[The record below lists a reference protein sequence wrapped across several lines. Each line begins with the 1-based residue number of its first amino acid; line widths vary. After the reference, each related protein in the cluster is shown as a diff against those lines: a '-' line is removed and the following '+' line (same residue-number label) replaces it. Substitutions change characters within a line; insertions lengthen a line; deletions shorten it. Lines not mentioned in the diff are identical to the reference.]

1 MPGLKVW
8 LKERERGGGGGGGG
22 EEGQKKKVYTE
33 SNLGPLTLRDIGR
46 YAYKLTIAMDRSF
59 IIIIVVLI

>member
-1 MPGLKVW
+1 MLG
-8 LKERERGGGGGGGG
+8 GGGGGGGG
-22 EEGQKKKVYTE
+22 ERRDKKKVYTE

-46 YAYKLTIAMDRSF
+46 NAYKLTVAMDRSF